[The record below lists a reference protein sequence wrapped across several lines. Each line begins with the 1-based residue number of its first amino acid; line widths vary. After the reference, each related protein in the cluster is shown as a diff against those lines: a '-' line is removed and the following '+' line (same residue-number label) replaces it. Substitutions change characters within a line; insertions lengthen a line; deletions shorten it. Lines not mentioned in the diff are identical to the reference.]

1 MARPKVFVFAP
12 ILENTEW
19 QEAFEKAGLDLVLGK
34 ADWHD
39 PQGNNE
45 DEMIEMAKGA
55 VAMMGTSIRSSPI
68 TRKIMRAAGDD
79 LRIIAKCTIGV
90 DDVEV
95 KAATELGVLVT
106 HAPTESNWGGVAEG
120 TIGMMLA
127 LLKKVRERDES
138 MKAGNWR
145 HPDLQGL
152 YLGSREEDDY
162 PGMTVGI
169 VGLGRIGGRV
179 ARLLA
184 PWNIR
189 ILAYDPYIP
198 DSRFEEHGVE
208 KVSYDKLLA
217 ESDIVTF
224 HVTLTP
230 ETRHMFDAKAVT
242 KCKDGIILIN
252 DARGQVVSEQA
263 LCDALE
269 SGKVAQAALDVFE
282 DEPIAKDSRLLK
294 MGHKVLLSPHMV
306 SSNLRSGLHPGLIVA
321 SKCVI
326 EALKGVTPGPV
337 FNRDVVPVWEQRYKS
352 KPIVAD

>member
-19 QEAFEKAGLDLVLGK
+19 QETFEEAGLDLVLGK

-45 DEMIEMAKGA
+45 EEMMKMAEGA

-68 TRKIMRAAGDD
+68 TKKIMQAAGDD
-79 LRIIAKCTIGV
+79 LRIVAKCTIGV
-90 DDVEV
+90 DDVDL
-95 KAATELGVLVT
+95 KGATERGVLVT

-120 TIGMMLA
+120 TIAMILT
-127 LLKKVRERDES
+127 LLKKARERDES

-152 YLGSREEDDY
+152 YLGSREQDDY
-162 PGMTVGI
+162 PGMTLGI

-179 ARLLA
+179 AKLLA

-189 ILAYDPYIP
+189 ILGYDPYIP
-198 DSRFEEHGVE
+198 DSRFEELGVE
-208 KVSYDKLLA
+208 KATYDQLLA
-217 ESDIVTF
+217 ESEIITF
-224 HVTLTP
+224 HVTLTK
-230 ETRHMFDAKAVT
+230 ETRQMFDDKAVA
-242 KCKDGIILIN
+242 KCRDGVILIN
-252 DARGQVVSEQA
+252 DSRGQVVSEKA
-263 LCDALE
+263 LCDALD

-282 DEPIAKDSRLLK
+282 DEPLSSDSRLLK

-306 SSNLRSGLHPGLIVA
+306 SSNLRSGLHPGLIWA

-326 EALKGVTPGPV
+326 AALRGETPDAV
-337 FNRDVVPVWEQRYKS
+337 FNKEVIPVWEQRYKA
-352 KPIVAD
+352 KALIK